1 MFAVWGFAFANA
13 QSTMTD
19 EQVLQYVIK
28 EHDAGTSQAQIVT
41 KLMQKGV
48 DISQIRRIRQKYER
62 QLKNGGLG
70 IVADESVSKAES
82 TLRKNNGDAKKGTRL
97 TKDKSQDKK
106 RINGFTSNKYSENTN
121 GNLNDK
127 EVDADDDEYK
137 AIRKEL
143 QGFGFE
149 DEQTDESADRE
160 SLYHGRRVFGRN
172 IFNREDLTFEPVM
185 NIATPQNYVVG
196 PGDEVKV
203 DIYGASQ
210 KSQVYTV
217 SPDGDITIEG
227 FGPVTVAG

>member
-106 RINGFTSNKYSENTN
+106 RTN
-121 GNLNDK
+121 GYTS
-127 EVDADDDEYK
+127 YK
-137 AIRKEL
+137 YRPTE
-143 QGFGFE
+143 
-149 DEQTDESADRE
+149 TSM
-160 SLYHGRRVFGRN
+160 RRRWM
-172 IFNREDLTFEPVM
+172 LTTM
-185 NIATPQNYVVG
+185 NTRP
-196 PGDEVKV
+196 
-203 DIYGASQ
+203 
-210 KSQVYTV
+210 
-217 SPDGDITIEG
+217 
-227 FGPVTVAG
+227 